1 VARCNRS
8 VLFVLALFAF
18 PASSQTMLDLPRT
31 SQQAEVKQRIGLT
44 WITVD
49 YSRPLV
55 NGRDVWKLIEP
66 VWRAGANE
74 NTTFE
79 VSDQVLV
86 EGKPLPAGTYGLFM
100 IAGKD
105 RAHDPWT
112 VIFSRNSTSWGQFT
126 YDEKE
131 DALRVTVSPKP
142 SDFHEALAYDV
153 DDVKPDS
160 AVVTLRWE
168 KLAIPFKVSVDV
180 DKLVAESARR
190 QVRAWSRWNWQGWD
204 EAAGWLVAH
213 KGDLAEAL
221 EDSNQSINVEERA
234 DNTFTKA
241 DVLQA
246 MGKTEDAAAAR
257 AHALNDL
264 GDALQLNAIG
274 RQLQFEGKQDRAF
287 EVFRANIKRFPKH
300 WITHVEAA
308 RLASAAGKFDD
319 AVKEMKLAGTT
330 APPQR
335 QAAVAS
341 MLKKLEAKQ
350 DINK

>member
-1 VARCNRS
+1 MSSTKRFLAPA
-8 VLFVLALFAF
+8 VLFLAIAV
-18 PASSQTMLDLPRT
+18 PAAAQTMLDLPRS
-31 SQQAEVKQRIGLT
+31 SQQAQVKQRIGLT

-55 NGRDVWKLIEP
+55 KGRDVWKVVEP

-74 NTTFE
+74 NTTFD
-79 VSDQVLV
+79 VTDPVLV
-86 EGKPLPAGTYGLFM
+86 EGKPLPRGTYGLFM

-105 RAHDPWT
+105 GAPFT
-112 VIFSRNSTSWGQFT
+112 VVFSRNSTSWGHFT

-131 DALRVTVSPKP
+131 DALRVSVAPKP
-142 SDFHEALAYDV
+142 AEFHEALAYDF
-153 DDVKPDS
+153 DDVTEKS
-160 AVVTLRWE
+160 TVVTMRWE
-168 KLAIPFKVSVDV
+168 KVAVPFKVSVDV
-180 DKLVAESARR
+180 DKLVAESLRR

-204 EAAGWLVAH
+204 EASGWLLAH
-213 KGDLAEAL
+213 KGDLNEAL

-241 DVLQA
+241 DVLLA
-246 MGKTEDAAAAR
+246 MGKKEESEAVR
-257 AHALNDL
+257 AHALADL
-264 GDALQLNAIG
+264 GDPLQLNGIG

-330 APPQR
+330 APAQR
-335 QAAVAS
+335 QAAVAN